1 VRGPGPSSLAPAPAR
16 GRALCPAAPRPY
28 RHCVACQECGF
39 SYDLVTADA
48 IAGRL
53 RSFGPRFADALAGA
67 GPEAASR
74 RPEPTVWSAL
84 EYAGHIRDVFLIQRE
99 RAVLAQV
106 EDNPRVARMNR
117 DERVV
122 LCRYDA
128 QAIPDVLDQVA
139 MAAEL
144 CALVFDGLDDAARA
158 RRLVYPWPAPTE
170 RDVAWVGR
178 HAVHEGE
185 HHLMDVRRVLA
196 AVGAAS

>member
-1 VRGPGPSSLAPAPAR
+1 VPGGTRTGPR
-16 GRALCPAAPRPY
+16 LCPAARGPY
-28 RHCVACQECGF
+28 RHSVTCPECGF
-39 SYDLVTADA
+39 SYDLVAADT

-67 GPEAASR
+67 DPDVASR
-74 RPEPTVWSAL
+74 RPEPAVWSAL
-84 EYAGHIRDVFLIQRE
+84 EYACHIRDVFLIQRE

-117 DERVV
+117 DERVA

-128 QAIPDVLDQVA
+128 QAVPDVLDQVA

-144 CALVFDGLDDAARA
+144 CALVFESLDEAARA

-170 RDVAWVGR
+170 RDVTWVGR

-196 AVGAAS
+196 AVTAAS